1 MENIIETKGL
11 TKKFGD
17 FTAVDGLDI
26 TVKRGEVF
34 GLLGPNG
41 AGKTTSINMMVGL
54 LKPTS
59 GKVYIEGHEVKAHSP
74 VVKAKV
80 GVCPQN
86 IVLWPYLTAKENLVF
101 MADMYE
107 VPRSVSS
114 ERADKLLAGLQ
125 LTDKTN
131 ARASALS
138 GGMKRRLNL
147 AMALIHDPEIV
158 LLDEPSPGL
167 DPQTRL
173 VLWDYIQNI
182 SKKGDKKT
190 VILTTHAM
198 EEADRLSDRVAIL
211 DKGKLKALDTP
222 EGLKNSLG
230 EGDVIEMRFNVEANL
245 KGIDASLRKIEGIQK
260 ADIQGSR
267 LVINSYNAV
276 AHMPKIFETLPKE
289 VAGHLVDLKLRKNTL
304 EDVFI
309 SLTGRALREET
320 VGEGGDMLGHL
331 AEQLMGGKRKEH
343 GGGKEE
349 KGDGKS
355 DVNGEA
361 NGDNKKEGGGAK
373 DEPKPVKRRSMEGS
387 E

>member
-1 MENIIETKGL
+1 MNGPMENIIETKGL

-26 TVKRGEVF
+26 TVKKGEVF

-86 IVLWPYLTAKENLVF
+86 IVLWPTLTAKENLVF

-107 VPRSVSS
+107 VPRNVSS
-114 ERADKLLAGLQ
+114 ERADSLLAGLQ

-131 ARASALS
+131 VRAQALS

-173 VLWDYIQNI
+173 VLWDYIQGI

-211 DKGKLKALDTP
+211 DKGTLRALDTP

-230 EGDVIEMRFNVEANL
+230 EGDVVEMRFGMEANL
-245 KGIDASLRKIEGIQK
+245 KGVDEVLRRIG
-260 ADIQGSR
+260 DLHRVDLQGSR
-267 LVINSYNAV
+267 LVISTHNAV
-276 AHMPKIFETLPKE
+276 AQMPRIFETLPKE
-289 VAGHLVDLKLRKNTL
+289 AAAHLEDLKLRKNTL

-331 AEQLMGGKRKEH
+331 ADQLMGGKKH
-343 GGGKEE
+343 GGAGK
-349 KGDGKS
+349 DGKTAEGEGR
-355 DVNGEA
+355 GEA
-361 NGDNKKEGGGAK
+361 PKKE
-373 DEPKPVKRRSMEGS
+373 KRRSMEGS